1 MVVIALLV
9 AIGVYLY
16 RKEVIHADFSKRL
29 SAIIVDICNPALAL
43 SSILQGTGE
52 ATHADMITGLIVS
65 AGLYVVL
72 ILAGFVLPW
81 ILRIEKDQRKYYN
94 MMTVYG
100 NIGFIG
106 IPVARAVLP
115 DEAMIYVILLNSVF
129 MLVIYTHGI
138 VVMAGSTKGI
148 SIRNFLSGGTIITVV
163 TLLIFWFDIPIPE
176 IISDTVIY
184 IGNATTF
191 LSMILLGASL
201 AKMPIREMVKD
212 TKMYPFLFVRMLVL
226 PIAFAYGM
234 RLLSVP
240 PMIVLT
246 FALMTSLPAAN
257 LPLILAEKN
266 GDDTTILS
274 RGIAMTT
281 LVSFVTVTIVMS
293 VVNG

>member
-1 MVVIALLV
+1 MAVIALLV

-16 RKEVIHADFSKRL
+16 RKGVIHADMSKRL
-29 SAIIVDICNPALAL
+29 STIIVDVCNPALAL
-43 SSILQGTGE
+43 SSILQGTGD
-52 ATHADMITGLIVS
+52 ATHADVVTCLIV
-65 AGLYVVL
+65 AVGLYAVL
-72 ILAGFVLPW
+72 ILAGYVLPW
-81 ILRIEKDQRKYYN
+81 LLRIEKDQRKYYN

-106 IPVARAVLP
+106 IPVAKAVLP
-115 DEAMIYVILLNSVF
+115 DSAMIYVILLNSVF
-129 MLVIYTHGI
+129 MLLIYTHGI
-138 VVMAGSTKGI
+138 VVMAGSMKGI
-148 SIRNFLSGGTIITVV
+148 SIRNFFSSGTIVTVV
-163 TLLIFWFDIPIPE
+163 TLLIFWFDIQLPE
-176 IISDTVIY
+176 LISDTVIY
-184 IGNATTF
+184 IGNSTTF

-201 AKMPIREMVKD
+201 AKMPIREMLKE

-226 PIAFAYGM
+226 PIVLAYGM

-246 FALMTSLPAAN
+246 FALLTSLPAAN

-293 VVNG
+293 VVGA